1 MNSKDYV
8 REILDRL
15 MKKYQNRAPRR
26 EGMKSQR
33 RVMLKPAALYRHY
46 ADNNADISVK
56 QEIHEAVDK
65 LLDLGM
71 VTADYLKFS
80 TDIEKICLCEDK
92 AEEIYRYLEE
102 EYGDIPQGR
111 LRQQAESL
119 LEKYGQG
126 GDSSGTSGCTGETS
140 GRSDE
145 TSGRS
150 DETSGRSDET
160 SGTEAGSLVAP
171 YICNVRLMLEKPG
184 YCPDPE
190 RIGAN
195 LKMLRFMEG
204 NREKLYVKE
213 ASMLVY
219 GDSKWFEEHNY
230 DEICSIARQALGM
243 PQEEDERNDVVLAR
257 FGIYPTEQEIF
268 IKGDWILE
276 WKDHV
281 IRTAGMKGGI
291 AVLSGD
297 IQDLVK
303 IRVGSPRLMT
313 VENKTSYQRMQPEGT
328 ALVYLGG
335 FAVRYQVR
343 FLEKVLQDNPE
354 LECLHFGDIDVGGFL
369 IHRHLCHAVGARFNL
384 YRMGIRELEDP
395 RFQPCRKKLTEN
407 DRSRMKRLMEEEE
420 YREVLAYMDEH
431 DVKLEQEII
440 SYYEERER
448 QRQLKNR

>member
-8 REILDRL
+8 REILDQL

-26 EGMKSQR
+26 EDMKSQR
-33 RVMLKPAALYRHY
+33 RIMLKPSALYRHY

-80 TDIEKICLCEDK
+80 TDIEKICLCEEK

-119 LEKYGQG
+119 LEKYGVG
-126 GDSSGTSGCTGETS
+126 ENSSGIRGCAGETS

-145 TSGRS
+145 TSECS
-150 DETSGRSDET
+150 DEISGRSDET

-195 LKMLRFMEG
+195 LKMLRFMEE

-243 PQEEDERNDVVLAR
+243 PQEEDERNDTVLAR

-268 IKGDWILE
+268 IKGDWTLE

-281 IRTAGMKGGI
+281 VRTAGMKGGI

-297 IQDLVK
+297 IQDLIR
-303 IRVGSPRLMT
+303 IRVRSPRLMT
-313 VENKTSYQRMQPEGT
+313 VENKTSYQRMYPESA

-335 FAVRYQVR
+335 FAVRYQIL
-343 FLEKVLQDNPE
+343 FLEKVLHDNPE
-354 LECLHFGDIDVGGFL
+354 LECFHFGDIDVGGFL
-369 IHRHLCHAVGARFNL
+369 IHRHLCRAVGARFNL

-395 RFQPCRKKLTEN
+395 RFKPCRKKLTEN
-407 DRSRMKRLMEEEE
+407 DRSRMKGLMEEEE

-440 SYYEERER
+440 SYYEERE
-448 QRQLKNR
+448 QRENRRY

>member
-8 REILDRL
+8 REILDQL

-126 GDSSGTSGCTGETS
+126 GDSSGISGCTGENS
-140 GRSDE
+140 ERSDE
-145 TSGRS
+145 TSGA
-150 DETSGRSDET
+150 
-160 SGTEAGSLVAP
+160 EAGSLVAP

-195 LKMLRFMEG
+195 LKMLRFMEE

-243 PQEEDERNDVVLAR
+243 PQEEDERNDAVLVR

-303 IRVGSPRLMT
+303 IRVRSPRLMT

-369 IHRHLCHAVGARFNL
+369 IHRHLCRAVGARFNL

-407 DRSRMKRLMEEEE
+407 DRIRMKGLMEEEE

>member
-8 REILDRL
+8 REILDQL

-33 RVMLKPAALYRHY
+33 RVMLKPSALYRHY

-80 TDIEKICLCEDK
+80 TDIEKICLCEEK

-119 LEKYGQG
+119 LEKYGVG
-126 GDSSGTSGCTGETS
+126 ENSSGIRGCAWETS
-140 GRSDE
+140 GH
-145 TSGRS
+145 S

-160 SGTEAGSLVAP
+160 SGTEAGSLVTP
-171 YICNVRLMLEKPG
+171 YICDVRLMLEKPG

-195 LKMLRFMEG
+195 LKMLRFMEE

-243 PQEEDERNDVVLAR
+243 PQEEDERNDAVLVR

-281 IRTAGMKGGI
+281 VRTAGMKGGI

-297 IQDLVK
+297 IQDLVR
-303 IRVGSPRLMT
+303 IRVRSPRLMT
-313 VENKTSYQRMQPEGT
+313 VENKTSYQRMYPESA

-335 FAVRYQVR
+335 FAVRYQIL
-343 FLEKVLQDNPE
+343 FLEKVLHDNPE
-354 LECLHFGDIDVGGFL
+354 LECFHFGDIDVGGFL
-369 IHRHLCHAVGARFNL
+369 IHRHLCRAVGARFNL

-407 DRSRMKRLMEEEE
+407 DRSRMKGLMEEEE

-440 SYYEERER
+440 SYYEERE
-448 QRQLKNR
+448 QRENRRY

>member
-8 REILDRL
+8 REILDQL

-26 EGMKSQR
+26 EGIKSQR

-92 AEEIYRYLEE
+92 AEEIFRYLEE

-126 GDSSGTSGCTGETS
+126 GDSSGISGCTGENS
-140 GRSDE
+140 ERSDE
-145 TSGRS
+145 TSGA
-150 DETSGRSDET
+150 
-160 SGTEAGSLVAP
+160 EAGSLVAP

-243 PQEEDERNDVVLAR
+243 PQEEDERNDAVLAR

-303 IRVGSPRLMT
+303 IRVRSPRLMT

-369 IHRHLCHAVGARFNL
+369 IHRHLCRAVGARFNL

-395 RFQPCRKKLTEN
+395 RFKPCRKKLTEN
-407 DRSRMKRLMEEEE
+407 DRSRMKGLMEEEE

-448 QRQLKNR
+448 QVL

>member
-126 GDSSGTSGCTGETS
+126 GDSSGIRGCTGENS
-140 GRSDE
+140 ERSDE
-145 TSGRS
+145 TSGA
-150 DETSGRSDET
+150 
-160 SGTEAGSLVAP
+160 EAGSLVAP
-171 YICNVRLMLEKPG
+171 YICDVRVMLEKPG

-195 LKMLRFMEG
+195 LKMLRFMEE

-243 PQEEDERNDVVLAR
+243 PQEEDERNDAVLAR

-268 IKGDWILE
+268 IKGDRILE
-276 WKDHV
+276 WKAPV
-281 IRTAGMKGGI
+281 VRSAGMKGGI

-303 IRVGSPRLMT
+303 IRVRSPRLMT

-369 IHRHLCHAVGARFNL
+369 IHRHLCRAVGARFNL

-407 DRSRMKRLMEEEE
+407 DRSRMKGLMEEEE

-448 QRQLKNR
+448 QVL

>member
-8 REILDRL
+8 REILDQL

-126 GDSSGTSGCTGETS
+126 GDSSGISGCTGENS
-140 GRSDE
+140 ERSDE
-145 TSGRS
+145 TSGA
-150 DETSGRSDET
+150 
-160 SGTEAGSLVAP
+160 EAGSLVAP

-243 PQEEDERNDVVLAR
+243 PQEEDERNDAVLAR

-369 IHRHLCHAVGARFNL
+369 IHRHLCRAVGARFNL

-407 DRSRMKRLMEEEE
+407 DRIRMKGLMEEEE

>member
-1 MNSKDYV
+1 
-8 REILDRL
+8 

-33 RVMLKPAALYRHY
+33 RIMLKPSALYRHY

-80 TDIEKICLCEDK
+80 TDIEKICLCEEK

-102 EYGDIPQGR
+102 ECGDIPQGR

-126 GDSSGTSGCTGETS
+126 GDSSGISGCTGENS
-140 GRSDE
+140 ERSDE
-145 TSGRS
+145 TSGA
-150 DETSGRSDET
+150 
-160 SGTEAGSLVAP
+160 EAGSLVAP

-195 LKMLRFMEG
+195 LKMLRFMEE

-335 FAVRYQVR
+335 FAVRYQVC

-369 IHRHLCHAVGARFNL
+369 IHRHLCRAVGARFNL

-407 DRSRMKRLMEEEE
+407 DRIRMKGLMEEEE

>member
-8 REILDRL
+8 REILDQL

-126 GDSSGTSGCTGETS
+126 GDSSGISGCTGENS
-140 GRSDE
+140 ERSDE
-145 TSGRS
+145 TSGA
-150 DETSGRSDET
+150 
-160 SGTEAGSLVAP
+160 EAGSLVAP

-195 LKMLRFMEG
+195 LKMLRFMEE

-243 PQEEDERNDVVLAR
+243 PQEEDERNDAVLAR

-303 IRVGSPRLMT
+303 IRVRSPSLMT

-369 IHRHLCHAVGARFNL
+369 IHRHLCRAVGARFNL

-407 DRSRMKRLMEEEE
+407 DRIRMKGLMEEEE

-448 QRQLKNR
+448 QRQRQLKNR

>member
-8 REILDRL
+8 REILDQL

-33 RVMLKPAALYRHY
+33 RVMLKPSALYRHY

-119 LEKYGQG
+119 LEKYGVG
-126 GDSSGTSGCTGETS
+126 ENSSGIRGCAGEIS
-140 GRSDE
+140 GRI
-145 TSGRS
+145 

-195 LKMLRFMEG
+195 LKMLRFMEE

-243 PQEEDERNDVVLAR
+243 PQEEDERNDAVLAR

-281 IRTAGMKGGI
+281 VRTAGMKGGI

-313 VENKTSYQRMQPEGT
+313 VENKTSYQRMQPEGA

-335 FAVRYQVR
+335 FAVRYQIR
-343 FLEKVLQDNPE
+343 FLEKVRQDNPE

-369 IHRHLCHAVGARFNL
+369 IHRHLCRAVGAHFNL

-407 DRSRMKRLMEEEE
+407 DRSRMKGLMEEAE

-448 QRQLKNR
+448 QSKNR

>member
-8 REILDRL
+8 REILDQL

-26 EGMKSQR
+26 EDMKSQR
-33 RVMLKPAALYRHY
+33 RIMLKPSALYRHY

-92 AEEIYRYLEE
+92 AEEIYCYLEE
-102 EYGDIPQGR
+102 EYGNIPQGR

-119 LEKYGQG
+119 LEKYGVG
-126 GDSSGTSGCTGETS
+126 ENSSGIRGCAGETS

-145 TSGRS
+145 TSECS
-150 DETSGRSDET
+150 DEISGRSDET

-195 LKMLRFMEG
+195 LKMLRFMEE

-219 GDSKWFEEHNY
+219 GDSKWFEEYNY

-243 PQEEDERNDVVLAR
+243 PQEEDERNDAVLAR

-268 IKGDWILE
+268 IKGDWTLE

-281 IRTAGMKGGI
+281 VRTVRMKGGM

-297 IQDLVK
+297 IQDLVR
-303 IRVGSPRLMT
+303 IRVRSPRLMT
-313 VENKTSYQRMQPEGT
+313 VENKTSYQRMYPESA

-335 FAVRYQVR
+335 FAVRYQIL
-343 FLEKVLQDNPE
+343 FLEKVLHDNPE
-354 LECLHFGDIDVGGFL
+354 LECFHFGDIDVGGFL
-369 IHRHLCHAVGARFNL
+369 IHRHLCRAVGSYFNL

-395 RFQPCRKKLTEN
+395 RFKPCRKKLTEN
-407 DRSRMKRLMEEEE
+407 DRSRMKGLMEKEE

-440 SYYEERER
+440 SYYEERE
-448 QRQLKNR
+448 QRENRRY

>member
-8 REILDRL
+8 REILDQL

-33 RVMLKPAALYRHY
+33 RVMLKPSALYRHY

-119 LEKYGQG
+119 LEKYGVG
-126 GDSSGTSGCTGETS
+126 ENSSGIRGCAGETS
-140 GRSDE
+140 GH
-145 TSGRS
+145 S

-160 SGTEAGSLVAP
+160 SGTEAGSLVTP
-171 YICNVRLMLEKPG
+171 YICDVRLMLEKPG

-195 LKMLRFMEG
+195 LKMLRFMEE

-230 DEICSIARQALGM
+230 DEICSIARQAFGM
-243 PQEEDERNDVVLAR
+243 PQEEDERNDAVLAR

-281 IRTAGMKGGI
+281 VRTAGMKGGI

-369 IHRHLCHAVGARFNL
+369 IHRHLCRAVGARFNL

-395 RFQPCRKKLTEN
+395 RFKPCRKKLTEN
-407 DRSRMKRLMEEEE
+407 DRSRMKRLVEEEE

-440 SYYEERER
+440 SYYEERE
-448 QRQLKNR
+448 QRENRRY

>member
-126 GDSSGTSGCTGETS
+126 GDSSGISGCTGENSERSDETR

-145 TSGRS
+145 TSGA
-150 DETSGRSDET
+150 
-160 SGTEAGSLVAP
+160 EAGSLVAP

-190 RIGAN
+190 RIGTN

-243 PQEEDERNDVVLAR
+243 PQEEDERNDAVLAR

-281 IRTAGMKGGI
+281 VRTAGMKGGI

-303 IRVGSPRLMT
+303 IRVESPRLMT

-369 IHRHLCHAVGARFNL
+369 IHRHLCRAVGARFNL

-407 DRSRMKRLMEEEE
+407 DRSRMKGLMEEEE

>member
-8 REILDRL
+8 REILDQL

-56 QEIHEAVDK
+56 QEIQEAVDK

-126 GDSSGTSGCTGETS
+126 GDSSGISGCTGENSERSDETR

-145 TSGRS
+145 TSGA
-150 DETSGRSDET
+150 
-160 SGTEAGSLVAP
+160 EAGSLVAP

-219 GDSKWFEEHNY
+219 GDSKWLEEHNY

-281 IRTAGMKGGI
+281 VRTAGMKGGI

-303 IRVGSPRLMT
+303 IRVRSPRLMT

-369 IHRHLCHAVGARFNL
+369 IHRHLCRAVGARFNL

-395 RFQPCRKKLTEN
+395 RFQLCRKKLTEN
-407 DRSRMKRLMEEEE
+407 DRSRMKGLMEEEE
-420 YREVLAYMDEH
+420 YREALAYMDEH

-440 SYYEERER
+440 SYYEERE
-448 QRQLKNR
+448 QRENRRNRYE

>member
-8 REILDRL
+8 REILDQL

-126 GDSSGTSGCTGETS
+126 GDSSGISGCTGENS
-140 GRSDE
+140 ERSDE
-145 TSGRS
+145 TSGA
-150 DETSGRSDET
+150 
-160 SGTEAGSLVAP
+160 EAGSLVAP

-195 LKMLRFMEG
+195 LKMLRFMEE

-243 PQEEDERNDVVLAR
+243 PQEEDERNDAVLAR

-303 IRVGSPRLMT
+303 IRVRSPRLMT

-369 IHRHLCHAVGARFNL
+369 IHRHLCRAVGARFNL

-407 DRSRMKRLMEEEE
+407 DRIRMKGLMEEEE

-431 DVKLEQEII
+431 DVKLEQETI

>member
-8 REILDRL
+8 REILDQL

-26 EGMKSQR
+26 EGTKSQR

-126 GDSSGTSGCTGETS
+126 GDSSGISGCTGENS
-140 GRSDE
+140 ERSDE
-145 TSGRS
+145 TSGA
-150 DETSGRSDET
+150 
-160 SGTEAGSLVAP
+160 EAGSLVAP

-195 LKMLRFMEG
+195 LKMLRFMEK

-243 PQEEDERNDVVLAR
+243 PQEEDERNDAVLAR

-303 IRVGSPRLMT
+303 IRVRSPRLMT

-335 FAVRYQVR
+335 FAVRYQVC

-354 LECLHFGDIDVGGFL
+354 LECLHFGDKVMIPK
-369 IHRHLCHAVGARFNL
+369 
-384 YRMGIRELEDP
+384 RM
-395 RFQPCRKKLTEN
+395 TT
-407 DRSRMKRLMEEEE
+407 MT
-420 YREVLAYMDEH
+420 
-431 DVKLEQEII
+431 
-440 SYYEERER
+440 
-448 QRQLKNR
+448 

>member
-8 REILDRL
+8 REILDQL
-15 MKKYQNRAPRR
+15 LKKYQNRAPRR

-111 LRQQAESL
+111 LRQQ
-119 LEKYGQG
+119 YGQG
-126 GDSSGTSGCTGETS
+126 GDSSGISGCTGENS
-140 GRSDE
+140 ERSDE
-145 TSGRS
+145 TSGCS

-195 LKMLRFMEG
+195 LKMLRFMEE

-281 IRTAGMKGGI
+281 VRTAGMKGGI

-369 IHRHLCHAVGARFNL
+369 IHRHLCRAVGSYFNL
-384 YRMGIRELEDP
+384 YRMGIRELADP
-395 RFQPCRKKLTEN
+395 RFQLCRKKLTEN
-407 DRSRMKRLMEEEE
+407 DRSRMKGLMEEEE

>member
-8 REILDRL
+8 REILDQL

-126 GDSSGTSGCTGETS
+126 GDSSGISGCTGENSERSDETR

-145 TSGRS
+145 TSGA
-150 DETSGRSDET
+150 
-160 SGTEAGSLVAP
+160 EAGSLVAP

-195 LKMLRFMEG
+195 LKMLRFMEE

-303 IRVGSPRLMT
+303 IRVRSPSLMT

-369 IHRHLCHAVGARFNL
+369 IHRHLCRAVGARFNL

-407 DRSRMKRLMEEEE
+407 DRIRMKGLMEEEE

>member
-8 REILDRL
+8 REILDQL

-126 GDSSGTSGCTGETS
+126 GDSSGIRGCTGENS
-140 GRSDE
+140 ERSDE
-145 TSGRS
+145 TSGA
-150 DETSGRSDET
+150 
-160 SGTEAGSLVAP
+160 EAGSLVAP
-171 YICNVRLMLEKPG
+171 YICDVRLMLEKPG

-243 PQEEDERNDVVLAR
+243 PQEEDERNDAVLAR

-303 IRVGSPRLMT
+303 IRVRSPRLMT

-369 IHRHLCHAVGARFNL
+369 IHRHLCRAVGARFNL

-395 RFQPCRKKLTEN
+395 RFQLCRKKLTEN
-407 DRSRMKRLMEEEE
+407 DRSRMKGLMEEEE

>member
-8 REILDRL
+8 REILDQL

-126 GDSSGTSGCTGETS
+126 GDSSGISGCTGENS
-140 GRSDE
+140 EHSDE

-150 DETSGRSDET
+150 DETSGA
-160 SGTEAGSLVAP
+160 EAGSLVAP

-219 GDSKWFEEHNY
+219 GDSKWLEEHNY

-243 PQEEDERNDVVLAR
+243 PQEEDERNDAVLAR

-303 IRVGSPRLMT
+303 IRVRSPRLMT

-369 IHRHLCHAVGARFNL
+369 IHRHLCRAVGARFNL

-407 DRSRMKRLMEEEE
+407 DKIRMKGLMEEEE

-448 QRQLKNR
+448 QVL

>member
-8 REILDRL
+8 REILDQL

-26 EGMKSQR
+26 EGRKSQR
-33 RVMLKPAALYRHY
+33 RVMLKPSALYRHY

-111 LRQQAESL
+111 LRQQTEAM
-119 LEKYGQG
+119 LEKYGVG
-126 GDSSGTSGCTGETS
+126 EAVSEISGFAGENIECS
-140 GRSDE
+140 AENSDIA
-145 TSGRS
+145 
-150 DETSGRSDET
+150 
-160 SGTEAGSLVAP
+160 AGILVTP
-171 YICNVRLMLEKPG
+171 YISSIRLMLEKPG

-195 LKMLRFMEG
+195 LKMLRFMEE

-230 DEICSIARQALGM
+230 DEICSIARQALGR
-243 PQEEDERNDVVLAR
+243 PQEEDERNDAVLAR

-281 IRTAGMKGGI
+281 VRTAGMKGGI

-303 IRVGSPRLMT
+303 ITVGSPRLMT

-369 IHRHLCHAVGARFNL
+369 IHRHLCRAVGARFNL

-395 RFQPCRKKLTEN
+395 RFKPCRKKLTEN
-407 DRSRMKRLMEEEE
+407 DRSRMKGLMEEEE

-440 SYYEERER
+440 SYYEERE
-448 QRQLKNR
+448 QRENRRY

>member
-8 REILDRL
+8 REILDQL

-126 GDSSGTSGCTGETS
+126 GDSSGISGCTGENS
-140 GRSDE
+140 ERSDE
-145 TSGRS
+145 TSGA
-150 DETSGRSDET
+150 
-160 SGTEAGSLVAP
+160 EAGSLVAP

-195 LKMLRFMEG
+195 LKMLRFMEE

-243 PQEEDERNDVVLAR
+243 PQEEDERNDAVLAR

-303 IRVGSPRLMT
+303 IRVRSPRLMT

-369 IHRHLCHAVGARFNL
+369 IHRHLCRAVGARFNL

-407 DRSRMKRLMEEEE
+407 DRIRMKGLMEEEE

>member
-8 REILDRL
+8 REILDQL

-126 GDSSGTSGCTGETS
+126 GDSSGIRGCTGENS
-140 GRSDE
+140 ERSDE
-145 TSGRS
+145 TSGA
-150 DETSGRSDET
+150 
-160 SGTEAGSLVAP
+160 EAGSLVAP
-171 YICNVRLMLEKPG
+171 YICDVRLMLEKPG

-243 PQEEDERNDVVLAR
+243 PQEEDERNDAVLAR

-303 IRVGSPRLMT
+303 IRVRSPRLMT
-313 VENKTSYQRMQPEGT
+313 VENKTSYQRMQPEDT

-343 FLEKVLQDNPE
+343 FLENVLQDNPE

-369 IHRHLCHAVGARFNL
+369 IHRHLCRAVGARFNL

-395 RFQPCRKKLTEN
+395 RFQLCRKKLTEN
-407 DRSRMKRLMEEEE
+407 DRSRMKGLMEEEE

>member
-1 MNSKDYV
+1 
-8 REILDRL
+8 
-15 MKKYQNRAPRR
+15 
-26 EGMKSQR
+26 
-33 RVMLKPAALYRHY
+33 
-46 ADNNADISVK
+46 
-56 QEIHEAVDK
+56 
-65 LLDLGM
+65 
-71 VTADYLKFS
+71 
-80 TDIEKICLCEDK
+80 
-92 AEEIYRYLEE
+92 
-102 EYGDIPQGR
+102 
-111 LRQQAESL
+111 
-119 LEKYGQG
+119 
-126 GDSSGTSGCTGETS
+126 
-140 GRSDE
+140 
-145 TSGRS
+145 
-150 DETSGRSDET
+150 
-160 SGTEAGSLVAP
+160 
-171 YICNVRLMLEKPG
+171 
-184 YCPDPE
+184 
-190 RIGAN
+190 
-195 LKMLRFMEG
+195 
-204 NREKLYVKE
+204 
-213 ASMLVY
+213 MLVY

-243 PQEEDERNDVVLAR
+243 PQEEDERNDAVLVR

-281 IRTAGMKGGI
+281 VRTAGMKGGI

-369 IHRHLCHAVGARFNL
+369 IHRHLCRAVGARFNL

-407 DRSRMKRLMEEEE
+407 DRSRMKRLVEEEE

-440 SYYEERER
+440 SYYEERE
-448 QRQLKNR
+448 QRENRRY

>member
-8 REILDRL
+8 REILDQL

-92 AEEIYRYLEE
+92 AEDIYRYLEE

-126 GDSSGTSGCTGETS
+126 GDSSGIRGNAGETS

-145 TSGRS
+145 TSECS
-150 DETSGRSDET
+150 DEISGRSDET
-160 SGTEAGSLVAP
+160 SGTEAGRLVAP

-195 LKMLRFMEG
+195 LKMLRFMEE

-219 GDSKWFEEHNY
+219 GDSKWLEEHNY

-243 PQEEDERNDVVLAR
+243 PQEEDERNDAVLAR

-281 IRTAGMKGGI
+281 VRTAGMKGGI

-313 VENKTSYQRMQPEGT
+313 VENKTSYQRMQPDGT

-369 IHRHLCHAVGARFNL
+369 IHRHLCRAVGARFNL

-407 DRSRMKRLMEEEE
+407 DRIRMKGLMEEEE

-448 QRQLKNR
+448 QLKNR

>member
-8 REILDRL
+8 REILDQL

-126 GDSSGTSGCTGETS
+126 GDSSGISGCTGENSERSDETR

-145 TSGRS
+145 TSGA
-150 DETSGRSDET
+150 
-160 SGTEAGSLVAP
+160 EAGSLVAP

-195 LKMLRFMEG
+195 LKMLRFMEE

-303 IRVGSPRLMT
+303 IRVRSPSLMT

-369 IHRHLCHAVGARFNL
+369 IHRHLCRAVGARFNL

-395 RFQPCRKKLTEN
+395 RFKPCRKKLTEN
-407 DRSRMKRLMEEEE
+407 DRIRMKGLMEEEE

>member
-8 REILDRL
+8 REILDQL

-33 RVMLKPAALYRHY
+33 RVMLKPSALYRHY

-80 TDIEKICLCEDK
+80 TDIEKICLCEEK

-119 LEKYGQG
+119 LEKYGVG
-126 GDSSGTSGCTGETS
+126 ENSSGIRGCAGETS

-145 TSGRS
+145 TSECS
-150 DETSGRSDET
+150 DEISGRSDET

-195 LKMLRFMEG
+195 LKMLRFMEE

-243 PQEEDERNDVVLAR
+243 PQEEDERNDAVLVR

-281 IRTAGMKGGI
+281 VRTAGMKGGI

-369 IHRHLCHAVGARFNL
+369 IHRHLCRAVGARFNL

-407 DRSRMKRLMEEEE
+407 DRSRMKGLMEEEE

-440 SYYEERER
+440 SYYEERE
-448 QRQLKNR
+448 QRENRRY

>member
-8 REILDRL
+8 REILDQL

-126 GDSSGTSGCTGETS
+126 GDSSGISGCTGENSERSDETR

-145 TSGRS
+145 TSGA
-150 DETSGRSDET
+150 
-160 SGTEAGSLVAP
+160 EAGSLVAP

-195 LKMLRFMEG
+195 LKMLRFMEE

-243 PQEEDERNDVVLAR
+243 PQEEDERNDAVLAR

-303 IRVGSPRLMT
+303 IRVRSPSLMT

-335 FAVRYQVR
+335 FAVRYQVC

-369 IHRHLCHAVGARFNL
+369 IHRHLCRAVGARFNL

-407 DRSRMKRLMEEEE
+407 DRIRMKGLMEEEE

-448 QRQLKNR
+448 QVL

>member
-8 REILDRL
+8 REILDQL

-126 GDSSGTSGCTGETS
+126 GDSSGISGCTGENS
-140 GRSDE
+140 ERSDE
-145 TSGRS
+145 TSGA
-150 DETSGRSDET
+150 
-160 SGTEAGSLVAP
+160 EAGSLVAP

-243 PQEEDERNDVVLAR
+243 PQEEDERNDAVLAR

-303 IRVGSPRLMT
+303 IRVRSPRLMT

-369 IHRHLCHAVGARFNL
+369 IHRHLCRAVGSYFNL

-395 RFQPCRKKLTEN
+395 RFQLCRKKLTEN
-407 DRSRMKRLMEEEE
+407 DRSRMKGLMEEEE

-448 QRQLKNR
+448 QLKNR

>member
-145 TSGRS
+145 TSG
-150 DETSGRSDET
+150 
-160 SGTEAGSLVAP
+160 TEAGSLVAP

-195 LKMLRFMEG
+195 LKMLRLMEE

-243 PQEEDERNDVVLAR
+243 PQEEDERNDAVLAR

-303 IRVGSPRLMT
+303 IRVRSPRLMT
-313 VENKTSYQRMQPEGT
+313 VENKTSYQRMQPEDT

-343 FLEKVLQDNPE
+343 FLENVLQDNPE

-369 IHRHLCHAVGARFNL
+369 IHRHLCRAVGARFNL

-395 RFQPCRKKLTEN
+395 RFQLCRKKLTEN
-407 DRSRMKRLMEEEE
+407 DRSRMKGLMEEEE

-448 QRQLKNR
+448 QLKNR

>member
-8 REILDRL
+8 REILDQL

-126 GDSSGTSGCTGETS
+126 GDSSGISGCTGENS
-140 GRSDE
+140 ERSDE
-145 TSGRS
+145 TSGA
-150 DETSGRSDET
+150 
-160 SGTEAGSLVAP
+160 EADSLVAP

-195 LKMLRFMEG
+195 LKMLRFMEE

-243 PQEEDERNDVVLAR
+243 PQEEDERNDAVLAR

-303 IRVGSPRLMT
+303 IRVRSPRLMT

-335 FAVRYQVR
+335 FAVRYQVC

-369 IHRHLCHAVGARFNL
+369 IHRHLCRAVGARFNL

-407 DRSRMKRLMEEEE
+407 DRIRMKGLMEEEE

-440 SYYEERER
+440 SYYEERE
-448 QRQLKNR
+448 QRENRRY

>member
-8 REILDRL
+8 REILDQL

-33 RVMLKPAALYRHY
+33 RVMLKPSALYRHY

-119 LEKYGQG
+119 LEKYGVG
-126 GDSSGTSGCTGETS
+126 ENSSGIRGCAGETS
-140 GRSDE
+140 GRIDE
-145 TSGRS
+145 TSGRI

-160 SGTEAGSLVAP
+160 SGTEAGNLVAP
-171 YICNVRLMLEKPG
+171 YICDVRLMLEKPG

-195 LKMLRFMEG
+195 LKMLRFMEE

-243 PQEEDERNDVVLAR
+243 PQEEDERNDAVLAR

-281 IRTAGMKGGI
+281 VRTAGMKGGI

-313 VENKTSYQRMQPEGT
+313 VENKTSYQRMQPEGA

-335 FAVRYQVR
+335 FAVRYQIR
-343 FLEKVLQDNPE
+343 FLEKVRQDNPE

-369 IHRHLCHAVGARFNL
+369 IHRHLCRAVGARFNL

-407 DRSRMKRLMEEEE
+407 DRSRMKGLMEEAE

-448 QRQLKNR
+448 QSKNR

>member
-8 REILDRL
+8 KEILDQL

-26 EGMKSQR
+26 EGMKSRR
-33 RVMLKPAALYRHY
+33 RVILKPSALYRHY

-65 LLDLGM
+65 LLDMGM

-80 TDIEKICLCEDK
+80 TDIEKISLCEEK

-102 EYGDIPQGR
+102 TYGDIPQDR
-111 LRQQAESL
+111 IRQQTEAL
-119 LEKYGQG
+119 LEKYGLG
-126 GDSSGTSGCTGETS
+126 GDSSGISGCAGENS

-145 TSGRS
+145 NSGI
-150 DETSGRSDET
+150 G
-160 SGTEAGSLVAP
+160 AGSLAAS
-171 YICNVRLMLEKPG
+171 YSRGVRLMLGRPG

-195 LKMLRFMEG
+195 LKMLRFMEE
-204 NREKLYVKE
+204 NSEEIYVKE

-243 PQEEDERNDVVLAR
+243 PREEDERNDAVLAR
-257 FGIYPTEQEIF
+257 FYIVPTEQEIF
-268 IKGDWILE
+268 IKGNWTLE

-281 IRTAGMKGGI
+281 IRTDGLRGGI
-291 AVLSGD
+291 AILSGD
-297 IQDLVK
+297 IQDLLK
-303 IRVGSPRLMT
+303 IRVSAPWLMT
-313 VENKTSYQRMQPEGT
+313 VENKTSYQRMQAEGT

-335 FAVRYQVR
+335 FAARYQIL
-343 FLEKVLQDNPE
+343 FLEKVLQDNPK
-354 LECLHFGDIDVGGFL
+354 LECFHFGDIDVGGFL
-369 IHRHLCHAVGARFNL
+369 IHRHLCRAVGTYFNMHC
-384 YRMGIRELEDP
+384 MGIRELEDP
-395 RFQPCRKKLTEN
+395 RFSSCRKKLTEN
-407 DRSRMKRLMEEEE
+407 DRSRMKELMEAEE
-420 YREVLAYMDEH
+420 YRDVLKYMDEH

-440 SYYEERER
+440 SYYERRKQSREAPC
-448 QRQLKNR
+448 L

>member
-8 REILDRL
+8 REILDQL

-126 GDSSGTSGCTGETS
+126 GDSSGISGCTGENS
-140 GRSDE
+140 ERSDE
-145 TSGRS
+145 TSGA
-150 DETSGRSDET
+150 
-160 SGTEAGSLVAP
+160 EAGSLVAP

-195 LKMLRFMEG
+195 LKMLRFMEE

-243 PQEEDERNDVVLAR
+243 PQEEDERNDAVLVR

-281 IRTAGMKGGI
+281 VRTAGMKGGI

-343 FLEKVLQDNPE
+343 FLEKVLHDNPE

-369 IHRHLCHAVGARFNL
+369 IHRHLCRAVGARFNL

-395 RFQPCRKKLTEN
+395 RFKPCRKKLTEN
-407 DRSRMKRLMEEEE
+407 DRSRMKRLVEEEE

-440 SYYEERER
+440 SYYEERE
-448 QRQLKNR
+448 QRENRRY